1 MTREIAAHIPGLLSI
16 EPSPIIDEV
25 TGGLAA
31 RTWTVKGED
40 WLLVVNPSR
49 EKRTGTIS
57 VGGERIAVTLG
68 SLDVSI
74 SKLSE
79 YAKRSR

>member
-1 MTREIAAHIPGLLSI
+1 MTREIAAHIPGLLSN
-16 EPSPIIDEV
+16 EPSPIVDEV

-31 RTWTVKGED
+31 RTWTVNGEN
-40 WLLVVNPSR
+40 WLLVVNPFR
-49 EKRTGTIS
+49 ENRTGTVSI
-57 VGGERIAVTLG
+57 GGERIVVTLG